1 MFLQIKQVKVMISA
15 NLRSLPRRLWIS
27 LSMVLSVALVV
38 AVLTGFLAMA
48 KGFETA
54 LAGNGSARIAVIL
67 GGGTNQE
74 TSSDI
79 PSGVVRS
86 LQATSADLGLTRD
99 DTGAV
104 LFSREIVVPVEIQ
117 SDANGTL
124 LTLAMRGMDFTGIE
138 LRKSAAVAVGR
149 SFTPGTREIVVGRD
163 LAARTGVFGIGER
176 VRLGAVDW
184 QVVGHF
190 EAGGGAMESEIWG
203 GLEAVQSAFD
213 RMGQVQILRASLAGS
228 DGLEV
233 LQAALP
239 TLSQTPLTAVTE
251 VQLLSAQSA
260 RTSTLIRMFGWPL
273 AILMSIGATV
283 GAINTM
289 MTSVANRSMEIATV
303 RTLGF
308 SRLSAFAGTW
318 VEAVVL
324 SAFGALLGAVASWL
338 VFNGWQASTV
348 GPNNTTTAFQL
359 EVSLNVLRDGALLG
373 VAIGMVGGALP
384 ALSATRVKL
393 ASALRS
399 AG

>member
-1 MFLQIKQVKVMISA
+1 MYLHMKQIIVMVSA
-15 NLRSLPRRLWIS
+15 NLRSLPKRLWIS
-27 LSMVLSVALVV
+27 MSMVLSVALVV

-54 LAGNGSARIAVIL
+54 LAGNGSAGIAVIL

-79 PSGVVRS
+79 PSGVIRS
-86 LQATSADLGLTRD
+86 LQATSADLGLQRD
-99 DTGAV
+99 ETGAV
-104 LFSREIVVPVEIQ
+104 IFSREIVVPVEIQ
-117 SDANGTL
+117 SAADGSL
-124 LTLAMRGMDFTGIE
+124 QTLALRGMDLAGIT
-138 LRKSAAVAVGR
+138 LRENAAVAIGR
-149 SFTPGTREIVVGRD
+149 NFVPGTREIVVGRD
-163 LAARTGVFGIGER
+163 LAARAGVFGIGQS

-190 EAGGGAMESEIWG
+190 ETGGGAMESEIWG

-213 RMGQVQILRASLAGS
+213 QMGQVQILRTALAGPN
-228 DGLEV
+228 GLET
-233 LQAALP
+233 LQSALP
-239 TLSQTPLTAVTE
+239 ALSQTPLAAVTE

-308 SRLSAFAGTW
+308 SRLSAFTGTW

-324 SAFGALLGAVASWL
+324 SAFGAVLGAAVSWL
-338 VFNGWQASTV
+338 LFNGWQASTV

-359 EVSLNVLRDGALLG
+359 EVTISVLRDGALLG
-373 VAIGMVGGALP
+373 IAIGMIGGALP
-384 ALSATRVKL
+384 ALAATRVKL
-393 ASALRS
+393 ATALRS